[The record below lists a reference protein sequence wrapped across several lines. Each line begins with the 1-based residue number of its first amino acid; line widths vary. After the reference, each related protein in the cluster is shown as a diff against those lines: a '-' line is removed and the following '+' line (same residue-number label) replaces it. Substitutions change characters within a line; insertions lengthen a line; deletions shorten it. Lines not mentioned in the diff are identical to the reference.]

1 MTLKKRLIKE
11 QRVLL
16 AIVIV
21 VIVAAVSAIN
31 PRFIQ
36 VKNLITIFQQI
47 SVTGILT
54 MAMSMLLIGGGID
67 LSIGNIMVL
76 SGVVMAS
83 VIHSTGNTA
92 LAVAAGMAA
101 GTLCGALNGVIIA
114 KSKCIPLIITLG
126 TSEMFYGMALTIS
139 GGRIMSF

>member
-76 SGVVMAS
+76 SGVVR
-83 VIHSTGNTA
+83 
-92 LAVAAGMAA
+92 L
-101 GTLCGALNGVIIA
+101 L
-114 KSKCIPLIITLG
+114 
-126 TSEMFYGMALTIS
+126 
-139 GGRIMSF
+139 